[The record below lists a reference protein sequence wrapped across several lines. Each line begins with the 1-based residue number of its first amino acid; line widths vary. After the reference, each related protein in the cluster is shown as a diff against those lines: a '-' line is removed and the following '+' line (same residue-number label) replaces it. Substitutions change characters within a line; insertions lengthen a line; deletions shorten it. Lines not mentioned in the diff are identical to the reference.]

1 MRLKNAAKNSFFA
14 VLGQIVLIVVGFF
27 SQRAMN
33 MTAGAQLAGVNGV
46 ISNVIA
52 ILSVTELGMSTAIVY
67 NLYPCIRDNDEKRCA
82 SIMNLYRKAYT
93 IFASVIMVL
102 GLICLPF
109 IHLIIKETTYTVGYI
124 RLMFLL
130 WLVRTALSYLL
141 SYRRSILIADQREYQ
156 ITIITLFVNIINY
169 TSIII
174 LLYTVGEYLVALG
187 LNIVVEIVANIIIIK
202 ISDIRYP
209 YLRQYRH
216 LKPEKEVVDSVID
229 NVKNLFVG
237 RIFTKLLNSTDNLII
252 SGFINTLIA
261 GLYSNYF
268 LIINAIIGLMYA
280 VSAAVKPTFG
290 HMFLDEDREKD
301 VKGLRLLTFIFFLMM
316 SVVVS
321 VVFSISNIFV
331 QDIWLGEKFLFP
343 QITVAFLCIQLFLT
357 CIGFPLETVIGVT
370 GLFDKDRN
378 ISIATAVV
386 NLVVSLVTVS
396 FWGIH
401 GVILG
406 TICAFVTMISLRI
419 KVFFKDYTG
428 LPVKDYLL
436 DLAGYILLTILST
449 EMSFLIVHRVYD
461 TFNIGVFL
469 LICIISVVIPVVLDL
484 LVYCRTDRFRE
495 TVSVLK
501 GLLGSKE

>member
-93 IFASVIMVL
+93 IFTLVIMVL

-109 IHLIIKETTYTVGYI
+109 IHLIIKETTYSVGYI

-169 TSIII
+169 TSIIV
-174 LLYTVGEYLVALG
+174 LLYTVGEYLIALG
-187 LNIVVEIVANIIIIK
+187 LNIVVEIVANIIIIRMT
-202 ISDIRYP
+202 DIRYP
-209 YLRQYRH
+209 YLSQYSH
-216 LKPEKEVVDSVID
+216 LKPEKEVVDSVVD

-237 RIFTKLLNSTDNLII
+237 RIFFKLLSSTDNLII
-252 SGFINTLIA
+252 SGFINTVIA
-261 GLYSNYF
+261 GLYANYF
-268 LIINAIIGLMYA
+268 LIVNALIGMMATLAYA
-280 VSAAVKPTFG
+280 LRPTFG
-290 HMFLDEDREKD
+290 HMFLDQDKEKD
-301 VKGLRLLTFIFFLMM
+301 VKGLRLMSFVFFLMM
-316 SVVVS
+316 SVAVS
-321 VVFSISNIFV
+321 TVFSITNIFV
-331 QDIWLGEKFLFP
+331 KDIWLNEEFLFS
-343 QITVAFLCIQLFLT
+343 QITVGVLCVQLFLT
-357 CIGFPLETVIGVT
+357 CMGLPLETVMGVT

-378 ISIATAVV
+378 ISIITATV
-386 NLVVSLVTVS
+386 NLCVSLVAVLY
-396 FWGIH
+396 WGIH

-406 TICAFVTMISLRI
+406 TICAYLVMISFRL

-428 LPVKDYLL
+428 VPMKGYLI
-436 DLAGYILLTILST
+436 DLCGYVVVTVLATMLSFGVV
-449 EMSFLIVHRVYD
+449 SRIYN
-461 TFNIGVFL
+461 TFNIGIFL
-469 LICIISVVIPVVLDL
+469 LICIISVVIPVALDL

-501 GLLGSKE
+501 GLLGSES